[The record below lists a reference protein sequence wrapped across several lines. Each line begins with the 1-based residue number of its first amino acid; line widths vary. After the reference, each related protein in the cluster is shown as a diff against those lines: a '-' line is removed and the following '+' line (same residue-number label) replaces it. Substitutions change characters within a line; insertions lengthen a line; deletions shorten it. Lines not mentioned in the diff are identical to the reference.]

1 MNWLDLYNFLH
12 KQANNIKEFGKFDW
26 QEKVVVFDKYLG
38 EFYEADLLQMND
50 PKFHSLYITIATRSD
65 GENN

>member
-1 MNWLDLYNFLH
+1 MKWIDLFQFLN
-12 KQANNIKEFGKFDW
+12 QRANDMKNLGSFPW

-50 PKFHSLYITIATRSD
+50 PKFHNLYITIATRSD